1 MTVNINQL
9 VSKMTLEEKAALCS
23 GESFW
28 TTKPLERLGIP
39 SMFVSDGPHGL
50 RKQGE
55 SGGDHLGLGASVP
68 ATCFPTLTNMAS
80 SWNRDLAAKV
90 GKAIALECQAEQ
102 VGVLLGPGVNISK
115 PLCGRNFEYYS
126 EDPYLAGEMRGFHY
140 REVQSEGVGTS
151 LKHFAVNNQETYRMG
166 VKRGCR

>member
-1 MTVNINQL
+1 MCYDCKHQSTCIEDDFGGESRSL
-9 VSKMTLEEKAALCS
+9 F

-55 SGGDHLGLGASVP
+55 SGSDHLGLGASVP
-68 ATCFPTLTNMAS
+68 ATCSTLTNMAS

-102 VGVLLGPGVNISK
+102 VGVLLGPGVNIKRS

-126 EDPYLAGEMRGFHY
+126 EDPYLAGEMAADFIAGFN
-140 REVQSEGVGTS
+140 RKVSG
-151 LKHFAVNNQETYRMG
+151 LR
-166 VKRGCR
+166 

>member
-39 SMFVSDGPHGL
+39 SMFVVTDL
-50 RKQGE
+50 TDWKQGE
-55 SGGDHLGLGASVP
+55 SGGDHRDLVQCS
-68 ATCFPTLTNMAS
+68 ATCSYFDEHGS

-102 VGVLLGPGVNISK
+102 VGVLLGPSVI
-115 PLCGRNFEYYS
+115 LS
-126 EDPYLAGEMRGFHY
+126 EARSADTTLSIIRRTHI
-140 REVQSEGVGTS
+140 
-151 LKHFAVNNQETYRMG
+151 
-166 VKRGCR
+166 